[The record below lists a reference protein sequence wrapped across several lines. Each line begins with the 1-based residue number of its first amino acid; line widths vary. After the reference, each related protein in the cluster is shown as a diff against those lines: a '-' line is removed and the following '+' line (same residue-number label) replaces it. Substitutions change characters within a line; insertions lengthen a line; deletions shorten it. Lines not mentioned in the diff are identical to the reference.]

1 MKKTKSMIYRPS
13 EESRELTLYAENT
26 GELYRKYVVPAIKM
40 LHKKYVK
47 GTFDTEKSI
56 PVWYN
61 IATEA
66 SKMYNR
72 EFGYS
77 FSVTDRYTAA
87 YDLAKGYLELIEEGI
102 E

>member
-13 EESRELTLYAENT
+13 EESRELVLYAENT
-26 GELYRKYVVPAIKM
+26 GELYRRYIVPVIQC

-77 FSVTDRYTAA
+77 FNVTDRYTAA
-87 YDLAKGYLELIEEGI
+87 CDLAESFLDNIKEGI
-102 E
+102 D

>member
-1 MKKTKSMIYRPS
+1 MKKTKSMIYKPS

-40 LHKKYVK
+40 LHKKYIK
-47 GTFDTEKSI
+47 GTFDIEKSI
-56 PVWYN
+56 PLWYN

-72 EFGYS
+72 EFGYG
-77 FSVTDRYTAA
+77 FTVTDRYTAA
-87 YDLAKGYLELIEEGI
+87 CDLAESYLDNIKEGI
-102 E
+102 D

>member
-13 EESRELTLYAENT
+13 EESRELVFYAENT
-26 GELYRKYVVPAIKM
+26 GELYRRYIVPVVQC

-47 GTFDTEKSI
+47 GTFNIEKSI
-56 PVWYN
+56 PLWYS

-77 FSVTDRYTAA
+77 FNVTDRYTAA
-87 YDLAKGYLELIEEGI
+87 YDLAEGYLDLIKEGI
-102 E
+102 D